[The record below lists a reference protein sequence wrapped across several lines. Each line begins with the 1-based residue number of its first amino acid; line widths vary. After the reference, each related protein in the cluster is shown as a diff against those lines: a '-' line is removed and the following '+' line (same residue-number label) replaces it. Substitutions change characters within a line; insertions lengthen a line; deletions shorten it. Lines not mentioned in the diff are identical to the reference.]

1 MTTLRDAAAVVAV
14 LVCGT
19 LFGSSP
25 LAAAQLPAI
34 KAGPGNQVPACVTP
48 ARLTEFLRSR
58 HGDLDP
64 RLESI
69 ASHYAVHGKALGLRW
84 DYAFFQMVVE
94 TNWLRFFQ
102 TNGRPGL
109 VSPDQNNFAGIGATG
124 RGHPGEAFA
133 NVSTGVLAHLQH
145 ISMYAGEEVEN
156 PVANRT
162 RLVQSWGQIP
172 NWAHSLRRSV
182 TFTDLTRK
190 WSPYDRGYS
199 DDIAAVAGQFF
210 ENHCTVRYARNTASV
225 ADGSE
230 TDSGD
235 MTTTADISAAPDT
248 AAAVPVKA
256 AVTLS
261 PDPMPTGST
270 RGSLFR
276 KLID

>member
-19 LFGSSP
+19 MFGSAP

-48 ARLTEFLRSR
+48 ARLTEFLKSR

-64 RLESI
+64 NLQSV
-69 ASHYAVHGKALGLRW
+69 AHHYAVHGKALGLRW

-102 TNGRPGL
+102 ANGKPGL
-109 VSPDQNNFAGIGATG
+109 VSPDQNNFAGVGATG
-124 RGHPGEAFA
+124 RGHAGEAFA

-145 ISMYAGEEVEN
+145 ISMYAGEEVDS

-172 NWAHSLRRSV
+172 NWAHSLRRAV
-182 TFTDLTRK
+182 TYTDLTRK

-199 DDIAAVAGQFF
+199 DDIAAVAAQFF
-210 ENHCTVRYARNTASV
+210 ERHCTVRYARNDASV

-230 TDSGD
+230 DDGGEV
-235 MTTTADISAAPDT
+235 AASAAFASAP
-248 AAAVPVKA
+248 AAAPVKA
-256 AVTLS
+256 SVTLS
-261 PDPMPTGST
+261 PDPMPTGSVRT
-270 RGSLFR
+270 SLFR
-276 KLID
+276 KLTD

>member
-1 MTTLRDAAAVVAV
+1 MTTLRAVAAVVAV
-14 LVCGT
+14 LACGT
-19 LFGSSP
+19 LFNPAP

-48 ARLTEFLRSR
+48 AKLTEFLRSR

-64 RLESI
+64 RLQNV
-69 ASHYAVHGKALGLRW
+69 AHHYATHGKALGLRW

-102 TNGRPGL
+102 ANGRPGL

-124 RGHPGEAFA
+124 RGHAGEAFD

-172 NWAHSLRRSV
+172 SWAHSLRRAV
-182 TFTDLTRK
+182 TYTDLTRK

-199 DDIAAVAGQFF
+199 DDIAAVAAQFF
-210 ENHCTVRYARNTASV
+210 ERHCTVRYARNTASV

-230 TDSGD
+230 TDGD
-235 MTTTADISAAPDT
+235 DT
-248 AAAVPVKA
+248 AANAEFDAAPAATAAPVKA
-256 AVTLS
+256 SVTLS
-261 PDPMPTGST
+261 ADPMPTASART
-270 RGSLFR
+270 SLFR